1 MDAHDTTA
9 SHPGRQA
16 DDRGAPGPRPLASTR
31 LLVWVDRWRLPLLVF
46 VLLGYLVGFN
56 GQWRMS
62 NDSCHH
68 LVIAA
73 NIADGHGYTHP
84 DGIQRHLAPGL
95 SYAIAATFRVFGT
108 ESLVPALALM
118 WVTSLTVLA
127 LTYWLFGLVGGR
139 GVAVLMTFFLAVNV
153 QFYEFGFR
161 LLPEMPFL
169 VGAMLLLVG
178 YERIHR
184 RAGALA
190 WNVVLMG
197 AGFLVM
203 AAFRSVALV
212 FAAALLVTLAIEL
225 VRRRRYL
232 ALAGSAVL
240 LLAVVAA
247 VRWADPSLDHPFQ
260 PGSDEQFL
268 KTRLVEHLSW
278 TIAEVGANAHRLIT
292 DALAEVLFGV
302 DFGFMAAPLCF
313 VALACTLT
321 LIRVRLF
328 WFVLIVTFICQWLL
342 VIVTERYCLPV
353 VLLLIFAWWRGA
365 VWIEPRLPRRWAVP
379 VLAVMIA
386 LVVVP
391 NAIRI
396 GDLFIEQRSQ
406 PFVACYKE
414 GKYDSPIRLAAW
426 IRQNTE
432 PDAMVFAPRQYSP
445 IIFYL
450 SRRHT
455 VSSVTKD
462 LRRATFVYAA
472 LPAEAPIPEALA
484 QRRWTLDE
492 PLVTIAGD
500 DPDRAWTL
508 YPVNRPGR
516 RPPGFGRRT
525 RPSDADWHAQ
535 GVRLRRTDRAWVLRQ
550 PHARLAALNSYA
562 NARVLRGCGAF
573 RSTLIPRRSP
583 SDHGRPRCG

>member
-1 MDAHDTTA
+1 MDAHDTAA
-9 SHPGRQA
+9 SHPDQQ
-16 DDRGAPGPRPLASTR
+16 DDDGGTPAPRRLASAR
-31 LLVWVDRWRLPLLVF
+31 LLAWVDRWRVPLLAY

-73 NIADGHGYTHP
+73 NIAEGRGYTHP
-84 DGIQRHLAPGL
+84 DNMQRHLAPGL
-95 SYAIAATFRVFGT
+95 SYVIAATFRGFGT
-108 ESLVPALALM
+108 ERPAPALGLM
-118 WVTSLTVLA
+118 WVASLTVLA

-139 GVAVLMTFFLAVNV
+139 PLAVLMTCLLAHNV

-184 RAGALA
+184 RAGPVA
-190 WNVVLMG
+190 WNVGLMG

-203 AAFRSVALV
+203 AAFRSVVLV
-212 FAAALLVTLAIEL
+212 FAVALLITLAIEL
-225 VRRRRYL
+225 VRRRRYA
-232 ALAGSAVL
+232 ALAGSALL
-240 LLAVVAA
+240 LLAAIAA

-260 PGSDEQFL
+260 LGSDEQFL
-268 KTRLVEHLSW
+268 KARLVDHLSW
-278 TIAEVGANAHRLIT
+278 TLAEVGANAQRLIT
-292 DALAEVLFGV
+292 DALPEVLFGV
-302 DFGFMAAPLCF
+302 DFGFMAAPLCL

-321 LIRVRLF
+321 LIRIRLL
-328 WFVLIVTFICQWLL
+328 WFVLIVAFVCQWLL
-342 VIVTERYCLPV
+342 VRVTERYCLPIV
-353 VLLLIFAWWRGA
+353 PLLVFAWWRGA
-365 VWIEPRLPRRWAVP
+365 LWLEPRLHRRWAVP
-379 VLAVMIA
+379 ALALMIA
-386 LVVVP
+386 LLVIP

-406 PFVACYKE
+406 PFMACYKN
-414 GKYDSPIRLAAW
+414 GKYDSPSRLAAW

-432 PDAMVFAPRQYSP
+432 PDAMIIAPRQYSP
-445 IIFYL
+445 LILYL

-455 VSSVTKD
+455 VSSITKD

-472 LPAEAPIPEALA
+472 LPADAPIPEALV

-492 PLVTIAGD
+492 PLVTIAGE

-508 YPVNRPGR
+508 YPVNRRGR
-516 RPPGFGRRT
+516 RPPR
-525 RPSDADWHAQ
+525 
-535 GVRLRRTDRAWVLRQ
+535 
-550 PHARLAALNSYA
+550 
-562 NARVLRGCGAF
+562 
-573 RSTLIPRRSP
+573 
-583 SDHGRPRCG
+583 